1 MPAKFKMGQIVGTPG
16 ALEAL
21 QKSGQ
26 NPAEF
31 LGRHVVGDWG
41 EMSKDDCQLNDE
53 ALVDGSR
60 LMSAYKTTTGEKL
73 WIITEASD
81 DEGHRCC
88 TTILLPD
95 EY

>member
-1 MPAKFKMGQIVGTPG
+1 MPARFHMGQIVGTPG

-21 QKSGQ
+21 QRSGQ

-31 LGRHVVGDWG
+31 LRRHVVGDWG
-41 EMSKDDCQLNDE
+41 DMSDDDKQLNE
-53 ALVDGSR
+53 ESLVDGSR
-60 LMSAYKTTTGEKL
+60 LMSVYMTVKGTKL

-88 TTILLPD
+88 TTLLLPD